1 MNELILS
8 SPQLESFSKDCR
20 YVYKSED
27 PNDRKIWVT
36 EPGTGSQQ

>member
-1 MNELILS
+1 MTLIDLRS
-8 SPQLESFSKDCR
+8 SEPAASYNDRSYD
-20 YVYKSED
+20 YKSED